1 MSNGSGD
8 HIQSTLESWPDNTWC
23 GATTGKW
30 CVRASVFGA
39 AGQTDSAAGIAKR
52 TDTADYDYFLY
63 PQHFAVEQT
72 NGGADVAGEVIAT
85 TYTNTV
91 ITLDAADPTFGNI
104 LVLSGGATSSRLV
117 SS

>member
-1 MSNGSGD
+1 MSNGSGE
-8 HIQSTLESWPDNTWC
+8 HIQSTLESWPDDTRC
-23 GATTGKW
+23 GATTGEW

-52 TDTADYDYFLY
+52 TDT
-63 PQHFAVEQT
+63 HFAVEQA

-85 TYTNTV
+85 AGLPTYTNTV

-104 LVLSGGATSSRLV
+104 LVLSGGTTTSGLV